1 MMLPLNVMARNLAA
15 TALIVAVL
23 YHSAQAEIVPSS
35 SAILIEAGKNEST
48 IDIKN
53 NGNKSVLLY
62 SKIRKLPDDNLAG
75 GTLFTEPQ
83 AIVVAPGDTQSIRV
97 IYRTN
102 TPDSNEHIARVIFT
116 GLPPQDE
123 VSEGKVK
130 ILIGQDLPVVL
141 NLRKNIE
148 QKDMWQI
155 VKYRIDQGSLC
166 IRNPSAK
173 VFRFVPTMNT
183 DEKNIKVTLNK
194 PYVLP
199 GEEMCAAPSGPLAHG
214 MHLNVESVSDYNYQ
228 LKRNKVIL

>member
-1 MMLPLNVMARNLAA
+1 MLPLNVMVRNLTA
-15 TALIVAVL
+15 TALMAAGL
-23 YHSAQAEIVPSS
+23 FHSAQAEIVPSS
-35 SAILIEAGKNEST
+35 SAVLIEGGKNEST

-53 NGNKSVLLY
+53 KGNKSVLLY

-83 AIVVAPGDTQSIRV
+83 AIIVSPGDTQSIRV

-102 TPDSNEHIARVIFT
+102 TPDSKEHIARVIFT
-116 GLPPQDE
+116 GLPPQDD

-130 ILIGQDLPVVL
+130 ILIGQDLPVVV

-148 QKDMWQI
+148 QKDMWQVVNYLI
-155 VKYRIDQGSLC
+155 EQGNLC

-183 DEKNIKVTLNK
+183 DEKKISVNFSK

-199 GEEMCAAPSGPLAHG
+199 GEEMCAVSAGLLAHG

-228 LKRNKVIL
+228 LQKNKVVL

>member
-1 MMLPLNVMARNLAA
+1 MLSLNVMARNLAA
-15 TALIVAVL
+15 TVIMSAGLL
-23 YHSAQAEIVPSS
+23 HSAQAEILPST
-35 SAILIEAGKNEST
+35 SAVLIEAGKNEST

-53 NGNKSVLLY
+53 NGDKSVLLY

-102 TPDSNEHIARVIFT
+102 TPDNKEHIARVIFT

-130 ILIGQDLPVVL
+130 ILIGQDLPVVV
-141 NLRKNIE
+141 NLKKNIE
-148 QKDMWQI
+148 QKDMWE
-155 VKYRIDQGSLC
+155 VVNYRIDRGNLC

-173 VFRFVPTMNT
+173 VFRYVPTMNT
-183 DEKNIKVTLNK
+183 DEKNIRVTFSK

-199 GEEMCAAPSGPLAHG
+199 GEEMCAESSGPLAHG
-214 MHLNVESVSDYNYQ
+214 MHLNVESISDYNYQ
-228 LKRNKVIL
+228 LQKHKVTL

>member
-1 MMLPLNVMARNLAA
+1 MLTSNVMVRNLAA
-15 TALIVAVL
+15 TALMTAGL
-23 YHSAQAEIVPSS
+23 FQPAQAEIVPSS
-35 SAILIEAGKNEST
+35 SAVLIEAGKNEST

-53 NGNKSVLLY
+53 NGDKSVLLY
-62 SKIRKLPDDNLAG
+62 SKVRKLPDDNLAG

-83 AIVVAPGDTQSIRV
+83 AIVVAPGETQSIRV

-102 TPDSNEHIARVIFT
+102 TPDSKEHIARVIFT
-116 GLPPQDE
+116 GLPPQDD

-130 ILIGQDLPVVL
+130 ILIGQDLPVVV

-148 QKDMWQI
+148 QKDMWQ
-155 VKYRIDQGSLC
+155 VVNYRVDQGSLC

-183 DEKNIKVTLNK
+183 DEKNIRVTFSK

-228 LKRNKVIL
+228 LRKNKVTL